1 MFQCRLLLCDFVFS
15 LSFFSLSFLNQEKC
29 IFVDV
34 KNNARY
40 MRTKRVAHSFAMML
54 MLLQMLFATSQIVFC
69 FYELCDEYQA
79 IFMQFSLSIK
89 LQNSLQFS

>member
-1 MFQCRLLLCDFVFS
+1 MRVMMKLIKRERKKIDKEMFQCRLLLCDFVFS

-40 MRTKRVAHSFAMML
+40 MRTKRVAHSFAVANAFRYESDSV
-54 MLLQMLFATSQIVFC
+54 LF
-69 FYELCDEYQA
+69 L
-79 IFMQFSLSIK
+79 
-89 LQNSLQFS
+89 